1 MRPHSLNQPLVDSHL
16 VRVPRLT
23 PFTTRSFPRSDFQAL
38 GRQAD
43 RAFDTQVLGFGTL
56 DQLLA
61 DLLQGLDFAGS
72 EGDADLVDFLSM

>member
-1 MRPHSLNQPLVDSHL
+1 MRPYSLNQPLVDSHL

-23 PFTTRSFPRSDFQAL
+23 SFTTRSLPRRDFQAL

-43 RAFDTQVLGFGTL
+43 RAFDTQVLGFGTF